1 MRVGAL
7 TYPDTTPAPCES
19 RILPSI
25 RLASRERRHNIRVI
39 SAQIE
44 FLGGTGGGERVTA
57 GRVPCRSP
65 RTEGGR
71 RAGGRNRL
79 NAAALV
85 LGVVY
90 DHDS

>member
-1 MRVGAL
+1 MVRWLEFVPVLISCFDMCAAFLMQYCINL
-7 TYPDTTPAPCES
+7 THYFVVPHRPA
-19 RILPSI
+19 R
-25 RLASRERRHNIRVI
+25 
-39 SAQIE
+39 
-44 FLGGTGGGERVTA
+44 TA
-57 GRVPCRSP
+57 
-65 RTEGGR
+65 GGR